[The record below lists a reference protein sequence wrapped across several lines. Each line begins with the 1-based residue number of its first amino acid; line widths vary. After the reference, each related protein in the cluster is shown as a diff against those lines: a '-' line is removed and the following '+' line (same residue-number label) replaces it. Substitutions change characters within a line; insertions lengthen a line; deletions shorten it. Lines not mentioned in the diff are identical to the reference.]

1 MLDAFRYLHI
11 VLMVFW
17 LGGDLGVFYSSR
29 FVIDESLTPAARLTA
44 LKIMSGLDLGPKIC
58 LILFLPSGL
67 TLVSLD
73 AHGGYVFGLKM
84 LPWWLLVPLWIG
96 AFAWVRLMHTD
107 HHAPGK
113 HPLVKKIDWIVRIAV
128 IAGMA
133 GAGLYTLIAAEPF
146 GVTTNPRWLGAK
158 VLLYSLAIAA
168 GLGIRRTLR
177 PFGAAFGAVMAG
189 SAGPETESVLRR
201 SVNGCL
207 PYVWAIWLSV
217 LLAGLLGVAKPFA
230 NL

>member
-1 MLDAFRYLHI
+1 MLELFLYLHI

-29 FVIDESLTPAARLTA
+29 FVIDPALTPAARLTA

-67 TLVSLD
+67 TLIALD
-73 AHGGYVFGLKM
+73 AHGAS
-84 LPWWLLVPLWIG
+84 LPGWLPIPAWIG
-96 AFAWVRLMHTD
+96 ALVWLWLMYTD
-107 HHAPGK
+107 HHQPGK
-113 HPLVKKIDWIVRIAV
+113 HPLVRRLDWLIRIAV

-133 GAGLYTLIAAEPF
+133 GAGLYTLIASRPF
-146 GVTTNPRWLGAK
+146 GVDTDPRWLGAK
-158 VLLYSLAIAA
+158 VLLYALAIAA

-177 PFGAAFGAVMAG
+177 PFGAAFGRVMGGA
-189 SAGPETESVLRR
+189 ADTATESVLRR

-207 PYVWAIWLSV
+207 PYVWTIWISV
-217 LLAGLLGVAKPFA
+217 LAAGLLGVAKPLA